1 MRCVQVHMSKKV
13 VVRKCVQV
21 YDISFRLV
29 VRERRLFSA
38 TFVMETL
45 GIEIMLYSMFST
57 MFSIMLYIMLYSM
70 LSIMLYIMQLHII
83 LADVSPAPL
92 LCKHSGQRLCS
103 IVCSLQCFL

>member
-38 TFVMETL
+38 TLVMETL

-57 MFSIMLYIMLYSM
+57 MFSIMLYIMLSIVIY
-70 LSIMLYIMQLHII
+70 IML
-83 LADVSPAPL
+83 
-92 LCKHSGQRLCS
+92 
-103 IVCSLQCFL
+103 

>member
-1 MRCVQVHMSKKV
+1 MRCVQAHMSKKV

-38 TFVMETL
+38 TLVMETL

-70 LSIMLYIMQLHII
+70 LSIMLYTMLPSMLSIM
-83 LADVSPAPL
+83 
-92 LCKHSGQRLCS
+92 LCIMLYSMLS
-103 IVCSLQCFL
+103 IMLYIMLYIMLSMML